1 LLIPPREGSKGD
13 SLVNRP
19 YYAFGML
26 LAFLTLAMLA
36 VGLSSRPASRVKQ
49 PSAGGGSRLDT
60 PRRGP
65 GGPVFVLVVPEQPLL
80 LAIPELGSDERADG
94 AICGVTSGS
103 PRADEHLPGW
113 ADHTAIASADVSV
126 APPAFGLASRA
137 PWSTEIGDLSPAEI
151 RVATDRAL
159 AQLPTRQL
167 PAPLDY
173 LSHYDPVYDAA
184 MTTSGH
190 ATHAVRPALPSGD
203 EQVDLVGLFSTF
215 VAPAELPRLADLPR
229 LARTEPASSDE
240 PAPRRTRRWDY
251 EANSIFRGAAQRA
264 WRAVL
269 ETRLSDDW
277 EAAEEKAL
285 GKKRRDELL
294 YRPMWEDYEALP
306 AWHDREAGEP
316 GTVPADSNRPAVA
329 ARDTQSLQP
338 ATVGTLRTSELLQI
352 TVASLNRVAEKVGE
366 LLAQWLQEA
375 GIEVATR
382 PVAGQ
387 TTK

>member
-1 LLIPPREGSKGD
+1 
-13 SLVNRP
+13 VNRP
-19 YYAFGML
+19 YYAFGVL

-36 VGLSSRPASRVKQ
+36 VGLSSRPASRHKQ
-49 PSAGGGSRLDT
+49 PSAGGGSRLET

-80 LAIPELGSDERADG
+80 LAIPALDADQPTTG
-94 AICGVTSGS
+94 AICGLTSDSG
-103 PRADEHLPGW
+103 RADEHFGGW
-113 ADHTAIASADVSV
+113 ADQTAIASADVSV
-126 APPAFGLASRA
+126 APRAFGLASRA
-137 PWSTEIGDLSPAEI
+137 PWSTVIGNLSPAEI
-151 RVATDRAL
+151 RVATDSAWAEPPIL
-159 AQLPTRQL
+159 QH

-190 ATHAVRPALPSGD
+190 ATQAVRPAVPGGD
-203 EQVDLVGLFSTF
+203 DQVELVGLFATF
-215 VAPAELPRLADLPR
+215 VAPTELPRLANLPR
-229 LARTEPASSDE
+229 LAKSSTARDDE
-240 PAPRRTRRWDY
+240 PAPQRTRRWDY
-251 EANSIFRGAAQRA
+251 EANSIFRGAALRA

-277 EAAEEKAL
+277 EAAEEKAQ

-306 AWHDREAGEP
+306 TWRELEGGEQHAA
-316 GTVPADSNRPAVA
+316 PADSKQPVVA
-329 ARDTQSLQP
+329 ARDTQFVQP
-338 ATVGTLRTSELLQI
+338 ATVSTLRASEVVQI

-366 LLAQWLQEA
+366 LVVQWLQVA

-387 TTK
+387 STN